1 MKWIVQFVLKQF
13 AKRSDKKTGV
23 AKLLN
28 ETDPIVQ
35 SNVRNIEIQLKNLGI
50 NPKDLTSTDDVLK
63 ALNYHKAL
71 MNQHLKQQFK
81 VLGLSKGVDDL
92 AKKKDPFIGWNL
104 PETKSG
110 SSCGLTI
117 S

>member
-50 NPKDLTSTDDVLK
+50 NPEDLTSTDDVLK
-63 ALNYHKAL
+63 ALNYHNAL
-71 MNQHLKQQFK
+71 MNQNLKQ
-81 VLGLSKGVDDL
+81 SKNYQL
-92 AKKKDPFIGWNL
+92 RKRWNL
-104 PETKSG
+104 TLMKSQYLLPKLNP
-110 SSCGLTI
+110 SAKLKQI
-117 S
+117 LN

>member
-35 SNVRNIEIQLKNLGI
+35 SNVRNIEIQLKNPTKKI
-50 NPKDLTSTDDVLK
+50 KNKD
-63 ALNYHKAL
+63 
-71 MNQHLKQQFK
+71 QFNFK
-81 VLGLSKGVDDL
+81 GRKYYEYRNITRNGKCSKT
-92 AKKKDPFIGWNL
+92 AKKA
-104 PETKSG
+104 SY
-110 SSCGLTI
+110 
-117 S
+117 